1 MFNSVQP
8 VLRIQGE
15 TYLEQQFYAG
25 VGYMRTWEAP
35 TAGNITLS
43 AGWLNSFRLCDALD
57 ANIDLRASIVDDA
70 IDGEIGG
77 SKFDGLLGATVGLT
91 YKFKRR
97 GWDRSKTVTR
107 YDNAAINDMRLS

>member
-1 MFNSVQP
+1 M
-8 VLRIQGE
+8 
-15 TYLEQQFYAG
+15 
-25 VGYMRTWEAP
+25 
-35 TAGNITLS
+35 
-43 AGWLNSFRLCDALD
+43 
-57 ANIDLRASIVDDA
+57 VDDA
-70 IDGEIGG
+70 IDGEIGQ